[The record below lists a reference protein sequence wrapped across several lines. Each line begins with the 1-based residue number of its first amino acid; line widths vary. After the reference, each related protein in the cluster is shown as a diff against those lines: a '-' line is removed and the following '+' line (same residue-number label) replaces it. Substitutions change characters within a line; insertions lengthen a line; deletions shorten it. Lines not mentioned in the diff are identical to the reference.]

1 MNNYNMQYKFSF
13 FQEKLYFD
21 IMLKIDNERI
31 EMNEKTNLQSLQQRC
46 PCTWPNDFIEFWMNS
61 LVLMN
66 GT

>member
-46 PCTWPNDFIEFWMNS
+46 PCT
-61 LVLMN
+61 
-66 GT
+66 